1 MLRIKRVDPLR
12 PKIAQILGD
21 LQAEIL
27 PLDAAEDVT
36 KGYWWLAYVDNVPVA
51 FCSLTLSSRWTDTG
65 YLNRAGVLDGYTGK
79 GIQKK
84 LIRVRERY
92 AKKLGWKWLISNT
105 YENPAST
112 NNLINCGFRMYIPRR
127 KYMGKGTC
135 YWRKNIGEK

>member
-1 MLRIKRVDPLR
+1 MLCIRRVDPSRL
-12 PKIAQILGD
+12 KTAQILTE

-27 PLDAAEDVT
+27 PLDEAEDIS
-36 KGYWWLAYVDNVPVA
+36 KGYWWLAYIDSKPVA
-51 FCSLTLSSRWTDTG
+51 FCSLKLSSRWTDTG
-65 YLNRAGVLDGYTGK
+65 YLNRAGVLDGYTGR

-92 AKKLGWKWLISNT
+92 AKKLGWNWLISNT

-112 NNLINCGFRMYIPRR
+112 NSLIRCGFQMYIPSR

-135 YWRKNIGEK
+135 YWRKKIGEK